1 MNIQSSTKLRNEY
14 GVISKMAH
22 ESGEPIYI
30 TRNGEGDVV
39 LMSNEAFEE
48 RERALN
54 ERAAVLEAEVRR
66 LAGEPAFT
74 TDEVRDMLRERRI
87 HDVA

>member
-1 MNIQSSTKLRNEY
+1 MNIQSSTKLRNDY
-14 GVISKMAH
+14 GAISRLAH
-22 ESGEPIYI
+22 ETGEPIYI

-48 RERALN
+48 RERALS
-54 ERAAVLEAEVRR
+54 ERAAVLEAEARR
-66 LAGEPAFT
+66 LSGEPAFT
-74 TDEVRDMLRERRI
+74 ADEVRAMLGNRGL

>member
-1 MNIQSSTKLRNEY
+1 MNIQSSTRLRNEY
-14 GVISKMAH
+14 GSISRMAH
-22 ESGEPIYI
+22 ETAEPIYI

-39 LMSNEAFEE
+39 IMSNEAFEE
-48 RERALN
+48 RERALS

-74 TDEVRDMLRERRI
+74 SDEVRAMLQKG
-87 HDVA
+87 HLNDVA

>member
-74 TDEVRDMLRERRI
+74 TDEVRDMLRERRT

>member
-54 ERAAVLEAEVRR
+54 ERAAVLEAEARR

-87 HDVA
+87 HGVA

>member
-1 MNIQSSTKLRNEY
+1 MNIQSSTKLRNDY
-14 GVISKMAH
+14 GAISRMAH

-48 RERALN
+48 RERLLN
-54 ERAAVLEAEVRR
+54 ERAAVLEAEARR
-66 LAGEPAFT
+66 LAGEPSFT
-74 TDEVRDMLRERRI
+74 TDEIRAMLKSGRMN
-87 HDVA
+87 DVA

>member
-14 GVISKMAH
+14 GAISKMAH

-54 ERAAVLEAEVRR
+54 ERAAVLEAEARR

-74 TDEVRDMLRERRI
+74 TDEVRNMLRKRRE

>member
-1 MNIQSSTKLRNEY
+1 MNIQSSTRLRNDY
-14 GVISKMAH
+14 GTISRMAH
-22 ESGEPIYI
+22 ETREPIYI

-39 LMSNEAFEE
+39 LMSNEAFED

-54 ERAAVLEAEVRR
+54 ERAAVLEAEARR

-74 TDEVRDMLRERRI
+74 TDEIREMLRERRSNG
-87 HDVA
+87 VA

>member
-1 MNIQSSTKLRNEY
+1 MKIQSSTKLRNDY
-14 GVISKMAH
+14 GAISRMAH
-22 ESGEPIYI
+22 ETGEPIYI

-48 RERALN
+48 REQVLSD
-54 ERAAVLEAEVRR
+54 RAAVLEAEARR
-66 LAGEPAFT
+66 MSGEPAFT
-74 TDEVRDMLRERRI
+74 TDEIRAMLRERHL